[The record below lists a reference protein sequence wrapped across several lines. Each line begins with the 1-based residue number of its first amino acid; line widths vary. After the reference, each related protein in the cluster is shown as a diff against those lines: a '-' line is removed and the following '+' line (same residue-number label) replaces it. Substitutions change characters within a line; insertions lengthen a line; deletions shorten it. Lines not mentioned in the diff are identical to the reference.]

1 MARPSLFR
9 NPLIGIIECHS
20 AKETFLKLLLFS
32 LFAILSA
39 ALVQGT
45 VFFGQTGALHDNPN
59 TSVNLG
65 GGPRLQ

>member
-1 MARPSLFR
+1 M
-9 NPLIGIIECHS
+9 
-20 AKETFLKLLLFS
+20 KLLLFS